1 MMRGL
6 YKLLVAFAMFAI
18 STATYAQLSDEE
30 MLELMSKAKSHY
42 ELSTIAEPRIF
53 KLNKYYVLV
62 DYETMRSS
70 MNKTAQERA
79 AKIKATR
86 SIGEFLNGAKNK
98 SLTVYDD
105 ENDRTTEKESRKKAN
120 HGMDDDLVESE
131 LSSSSSSYNSSFTT
145 EKFSDKIIQ
154 EAKSKVER
162 IQSLMKFKGPEG
174 ETVYC
179 YFLMLSKS
187 KAKKKY

>member
-1 MMRGL
+1 MRGL
-6 YKLLVAFAMFAI
+6 YKLLMAFAMFAI

-30 MLELMSKAKSHY
+30 RYELMSKVKAEY
-42 ELSTIAEPRIF
+42 EMSNIDGTKI
-53 KLNKYYVLV
+53 LNVKNKYVLV
-62 DYETMRSS
+62 DFEIMQSTM
-70 MNKTAQERA
+70 KEAYQARA

-86 SIGEFLNGAKNK
+86 TMGEFLNGAKNE
-98 SLTVYDD
+98 SESAY
-105 ENDRTTEKESRKKAN
+105 ENRNKEGEIFDKKQTDNQSMKGAF
-120 HGMDDDLVESE
+120 VESE
-131 LSSSSSSYNSSFTT
+131 TSSSIKEGNISSSI
-145 EKFSDKIIQ
+145 EEFSDKDIQ
-154 EAKSKVER
+154 KAKSKLGE

>member
-1 MMRGL
+1 MRGL
-6 YKLLVAFAMFAI
+6 YKLLMAFAMFAN

-30 MLELMSKAKSHY
+30 RYELMSKVKAEY
-42 ELSTIAEPRIF
+42 EMSNIDGTKI
-53 KLNKYYVLV
+53 LNVKNKYVLV
-62 DYETMRSS
+62 DLEIMQSTM
-70 MNKTAQERA
+70 KEAYQARA

-86 SIGEFLNGAKNK
+86 TMGEFLNGAKNE
-98 SLTVYDD
+98 SESAYETR
-105 ENDRTTEKESRKKAN
+105 NKEGEIFDKKQTDNQSMKGAF
-120 HGMDDDLVESE
+120 VESE
-131 LSSSSSSYNSSFTT
+131 TSSSIKDGNISSSI
-145 EKFSDKIIQ
+145 EEFSDKDIQ
-154 EAKSKVER
+154 KAKSKLGE

>member
-1 MMRGL
+1 MRGL
-6 YKLLVAFAMFAI
+6 YKLLMAFAMFAI

-30 MLELMSKAKSHY
+30 RYELMSKVKAEY
-42 ELSTIAEPRIF
+42 EMSNIDGTKIL
-53 KLNKYYVLV
+53 KVKNKYVLV
-62 DYETMRSS
+62 DLEIMQSTM
-70 MNKTAQERA
+70 KEAYQARA

-86 SIGEFLNGAKNK
+86 TMGEFLNGAKNESESAYETRNK
-98 SLTVYDD
+98 EGEIFDKKQTDNQSL
-105 ENDRTTEKESRKKAN
+105 KGAF
-120 HGMDDDLVESE
+120 VESE
-131 LSSSSSSYNSSFTT
+131 TSSSIKEGNISSSI
-145 EKFSDKIIQ
+145 EEFSDKDIQ
-154 EAKSKVER
+154 KAKSKLGE

>member
-1 MMRGL
+1 MRGL
-6 YKLLVAFAMFAI
+6 YKLLMAFAMFAI

-30 MLELMSKAKSHY
+30 RYELMSKVKAEY
-42 ELSTIAEPRIF
+42 EMSNIDGTKIL
-53 KLNKYYVLV
+53 KVKNKYVLV
-62 DYETMRSS
+62 DLEIMQSTM
-70 MNKTAQERA
+70 KEAYQARA

-86 SIGEFLNGAKNK
+86 TMGEFLNGAKNE
-98 SLTVYDD
+98 SESAYETR
-105 ENDRTTEKESRKKAN
+105 NKEGEIFDKKQTDNQSMKGAF
-120 HGMDDDLVESE
+120 VESE
-131 LSSSSSSYNSSFTT
+131 TSSSIKDGNISSSI
-145 EKFSDKIIQ
+145 EEFSDKDIQ
-154 EAKSKVER
+154 KAKSKLGE

>member
-1 MMRGL
+1 MRGL
-6 YKLLVAFAMFAI
+6 YKLLMAFAMFAI

-30 MLELMSKAKSHY
+30 RYELMSKVKAEY
-42 ELSTIAEPRIF
+42 EMSNIDGTKI
-53 KLNKYYVLV
+53 LNVKNKYVLV
-62 DYETMRSS
+62 DLEILQSTM
-70 MNKTAQERA
+70 KEAYQARA

-86 SIGEFLNGAKNK
+86 TMGEFLNGAKNE
-98 SLTVYDD
+98 SESAYETR
-105 ENDRTTEKESRKKAN
+105 NKEGEIFDKKQTDNQSMKGAF
-120 HGMDDDLVESE
+120 VESE
-131 LSSSSSSYNSSFTT
+131 TSSSIKEGNISSSI
-145 EKFSDKIIQ
+145 EEFSDKDIQ
-154 EAKSKVER
+154 KAKSKLGE

>member
-1 MMRGL
+1 MRGL

-30 MLELMSKAKSHY
+30 RYELMSKVKAEY
-42 ELSTIAEPRIF
+42 EMSNIDGTKI
-53 KLNKYYVLV
+53 LNVKNKYVLV
-62 DYETMRSS
+62 DFEIMQSTM
-70 MNKTAQERA
+70 KEAYQARA

-86 SIGEFLNGAKNK
+86 TMGEFLNGAKNE
-98 SLTVYDD
+98 SESAYETR
-105 ENDRTTEKESRKKAN
+105 NKEGEIFDKKQTDNQSMKGAV
-120 HGMDDDLVESE
+120 VESE
-131 LSSSSSSYNSSFTT
+131 TSSSIKEGNISSSI
-145 EKFSDKIIQ
+145 EEFSDKDIQ
-154 EAKSKVER
+154 KAKSKLGE
-162 IQSLMKFKGPEG
+162 IQSLMKLKGPEG

>member
-1 MMRGL
+1 MRGL
-6 YKLLVAFAMFAI
+6 YKLLMAFAMFAI

-30 MLELMSKAKSHY
+30 RYELMSKVKAEY
-42 ELSTIAEPRIF
+42 EMSNIDGTKIL
-53 KLNKYYVLV
+53 KVKNKYVLV
-62 DYETMRSS
+62 DLEIMQSTM
-70 MNKTAQERA
+70 KEAYQARA

-86 SIGEFLNGAKNK
+86 TMGEFLNGAKNE
-98 SLTVYDD
+98 SESAYETR
-105 ENDRTTEKESRKKAN
+105 NKEGEIFDKKQTDNQSMKGAV
-120 HGMDDDLVESE
+120 VESE
-131 LSSSSSSYNSSFTT
+131 TSSSIKEGNISSSI
-145 EKFSDKIIQ
+145 EEFSDKDIQ
-154 EAKSKVER
+154 KAKSKLGE

>member
-1 MMRGL
+1 MRGL

-30 MLELMSKAKSHY
+30 RYELMSKVKAEY
-42 ELSTIAEPRIF
+42 EMSNIDGTKIL
-53 KLNKYYVLV
+53 KVKNKYVLV
-62 DYETMRSS
+62 DLEIMQSTM
-70 MNKTAQERA
+70 KEAYQARA

-86 SIGEFLNGAKNK
+86 TMGEFLNGAKNE
-98 SLTVYDD
+98 SESAYETR
-105 ENDRTTEKESRKKAN
+105 NKEGEIFDKKQTDNQSMKGAF
-120 HGMDDDLVESE
+120 VESE
-131 LSSSSSSYNSSFTT
+131 TSSSIKEGNISSSI
-145 EKFSDKIIQ
+145 EEFSDKDIQ
-154 EAKSKVER
+154 KAKSKLGE

>member
-1 MMRGL
+1 MRGL

-30 MLELMSKAKSHY
+30 RYELMSKVKAEY
-42 ELSTIAEPRIF
+42 EMSNIDGTKI
-53 KLNKYYVLV
+53 LNVKNKYVLV
-62 DYETMRSS
+62 DFEIMQSTM
-70 MNKTAQERA
+70 KEAYQARA

-86 SIGEFLNGAKNK
+86 TMGEFLNGAKNE
-98 SLTVYDD
+98 SESAYETR
-105 ENDRTTEKESRKKAN
+105 NKEGEIFDKKQTDNQSMKGAF
-120 HGMDDDLVESE
+120 VESE
-131 LSSSSSSYNSSFTT
+131 TSSSIKEGNISSSI
-145 EKFSDKIIQ
+145 EEFSDKDIQ
-154 EAKSKVER
+154 KAKSKLGE

>member
-1 MMRGL
+1 MRGL
-6 YKLLVAFAMFAI
+6 YKLLMAFAMFAI

-30 MLELMSKAKSHY
+30 RYELMSKVRAEY
-42 ELSTIAEPRIF
+42 EMSNIDGTKIL
-53 KLNKYYVLV
+53 KVKNKYVLV
-62 DYETMRSS
+62 DLEIMQSTM
-70 MNKTAQERA
+70 KEAYQARA

-86 SIGEFLNGAKNK
+86 TMGEFLNGAKNE
-98 SLTVYDD
+98 SESAYETR
-105 ENDRTTEKESRKKAN
+105 NKEGEIFDKKQTDNQSMKGAF
-120 HGMDDDLVESE
+120 VESE
-131 LSSSSSSYNSSFTT
+131 TSSSIKEGNISSSI
-145 EKFSDKIIQ
+145 EEFSDKDIQ
-154 EAKSKVER
+154 KAKSKLGE

>member
-1 MMRGL
+1 MRGL
-6 YKLLVAFAMFAI
+6 YKLLMAFAMFAV

-30 MLELMSKAKSHY
+30 RYELMSKVRAEY
-42 ELSTIAEPRIF
+42 EMSNIDGTKI
-53 KLNKYYVLV
+53 LNVKNKYVLV
-62 DYETMRSS
+62 DLEIMQSTM
-70 MNKTAQERA
+70 KEAYQARA

-86 SIGEFLNGAKNK
+86 TMGEFLNGAKNE
-98 SLTVYDD
+98 SESAYETR
-105 ENDRTTEKESRKKAN
+105 NKEGEIFDKKQTDNQSMKGAF
-120 HGMDDDLVESE
+120 VESE
-131 LSSSSSSYNSSFTT
+131 TSSSIKEGNISSSI
-145 EKFSDKIIQ
+145 EEFSDKDIQ
-154 EAKSKVER
+154 KAKSKLGE

>member
-1 MMRGL
+1 MRGL
-6 YKLLVAFAMFAI
+6 YKLLMAFAMFAV

-30 MLELMSKAKSHY
+30 RYELMSKVKAEY
-42 ELSTIAEPRIF
+42 EMSNIDGTKI
-53 KLNKYYVLV
+53 LNVKNKYVLV
-62 DYETMRSS
+62 DLEILQSTM
-70 MNKTAQERA
+70 KEAYQARA

-86 SIGEFLNGAKNK
+86 TMGEFLNGAKNE
-98 SLTVYDD
+98 SESAYETR
-105 ENDRTTEKESRKKAN
+105 NKEGEIFDKKQTDNQSMKGAF
-120 HGMDDDLVESE
+120 VESE
-131 LSSSSSSYNSSFTT
+131 TSSSIKEGNISSSI
-145 EKFSDKIIQ
+145 EEFSDKDIQ
-154 EAKSKVER
+154 KAKSKLGE

>member
-1 MMRGL
+1 MRGL
-6 YKLLVAFAMFAI
+6 YKLLMAFAMFAI

-30 MLELMSKAKSHY
+30 RYELMSKVKAEY
-42 ELSTIAEPRIF
+42 EMSNIDGTKI
-53 KLNKYYVLV
+53 LNVKNKYVLV
-62 DYETMRSS
+62 DFEIMQSTM
-70 MNKTAQERA
+70 KEAYQARA

-86 SIGEFLNGAKNK
+86 TMGEFLNGAKNE
-98 SLTVYDD
+98 SESAYETR
-105 ENDRTTEKESRKKAN
+105 NKEGEIFDKKQTDN
-120 HGMDDDLVESE
+120 QSMKGVFVESE
-131 LSSSSSSYNSSFTT
+131 TSSSIKEGNISSSI
-145 EKFSDKIIQ
+145 EEFSDKDIQ
-154 EAKSKVER
+154 KAKSKLGE

>member
-1 MMRGL
+1 MRGL
-6 YKLLVAFAMFAI
+6 YKLLMAFAMFAI

-30 MLELMSKAKSHY
+30 RYEVMSKVKAEY
-42 ELSTIAEPRIF
+42 EMSNIDGTKI
-53 KLNKYYVLV
+53 LNVKNKYVLV
-62 DYETMRSS
+62 DLEILQSTM
-70 MNKTAQERA
+70 KEAYQARA

-86 SIGEFLNGAKNK
+86 TMGEFLNGAKNE
-98 SLTVYDD
+98 SESAYETR
-105 ENDRTTEKESRKKAN
+105 NKEGEIFDKKQTDNQSMKGAV
-120 HGMDDDLVESE
+120 VESE
-131 LSSSSSSYNSSFTT
+131 TSSSIKEGNISSSI
-145 EKFSDKIIQ
+145 EEFSDKDIQ
-154 EAKSKVER
+154 KAKSKLGE

>member
-1 MMRGL
+1 MRGL

-30 MLELMSKAKSHY
+30 RYELMSKVRAEY
-42 ELSTIAEPRIF
+42 EMSNIDGTKI
-53 KLNKYYVLV
+53 LNVKNKYVLV
-62 DYETMRSS
+62 DLEIMQSTM
-70 MNKTAQERA
+70 KEAYQARA

-86 SIGEFLNGAKNK
+86 TMGEFLNGAKNK
-98 SLTVYDD
+98 SESAYETR
-105 ENDRTTEKESRKKAN
+105 NKEGEIFDKKQTDNQSMKGAF
-120 HGMDDDLVESE
+120 VESE
-131 LSSSSSSYNSSFTT
+131 TSSSIKEGNISSSI
-145 EKFSDKIIQ
+145 EEFSDKDIQ
-154 EAKSKVER
+154 KAKSKLGE
-162 IQSLMKFKGPEG
+162 IQSLMKFKGSEG

>member
-1 MMRGL
+1 MRGL
-6 YKLLVAFAMFAI
+6 YKLLMAFAMFAI

-30 MLELMSKAKSHY
+30 RYEVMSKVKAEY
-42 ELSTIAEPRIF
+42 EMSNIDGTKI
-53 KLNKYYVLV
+53 LNVKNKYVLV
-62 DYETMRSS
+62 DLEILQSTM
-70 MNKTAQERA
+70 KEAYQARA

-86 SIGEFLNGAKNK
+86 TMGEFLNGAKNE
-98 SLTVYDD
+98 SERAYETR
-105 ENDRTTEKESRKKAN
+105 NKEGEIFDKKQTDNQSMKGAV
-120 HGMDDDLVESE
+120 VESE
-131 LSSSSSSYNSSFTT
+131 TSSSIKEGNISSSI
-145 EKFSDKIIQ
+145 EEFSDKDIQ
-154 EAKSKVER
+154 KAKSKLGE

>member
-1 MMRGL
+1 MGGL
-6 YKLLVAFAMFAI
+6 YKLLMAFAMFAI

-30 MLELMSKAKSHY
+30 RYELMSKVKAEY
-42 ELSTIAEPRIF
+42 EMSNIDGTKIL
-53 KLNKYYVLV
+53 KVKNKYVLV
-62 DYETMRSS
+62 DLEIMQSTM
-70 MNKTAQERA
+70 KEAYQARA

-86 SIGEFLNGAKNK
+86 TMGEFLNGAKNE
-98 SLTVYDD
+98 SESAYETR
-105 ENDRTTEKESRKKAN
+105 NKEGEIFDKKQTDNQSMKGAF
-120 HGMDDDLVESE
+120 VESE
-131 LSSSSSSYNSSFTT
+131 TSSSIKEGNISSSI
-145 EKFSDKIIQ
+145 EEFSDKDIQ
-154 EAKSKVER
+154 KAKSKLGE

>member
-1 MMRGL
+1 MRGL

-18 STATYAQLSDEE
+18 STATYAQLSGEE
-30 MLELMSKAKSHY
+30 RYELMSKVKAEY
-42 ELSTIAEPRIF
+42 EMSNIDGTKI
-53 KLNKYYVLV
+53 LNVKNKYVLV
-62 DYETMRSS
+62 DFEIMQSTM
-70 MNKTAQERA
+70 KEAYQARA

-86 SIGEFLNGAKNK
+86 TMGEFLNGAKNE
-98 SLTVYDD
+98 SESAYETR
-105 ENDRTTEKESRKKAN
+105 NKEGEIFDKKQTDNQSMKGAF
-120 HGMDDDLVESE
+120 VESE
-131 LSSSSSSYNSSFTT
+131 TSSSIKEGNISSSI
-145 EKFSDKIIQ
+145 EEFSDKDIQ
-154 EAKSKVER
+154 KAKSKLGE

>member
-1 MMRGL
+1 MRGL
-6 YKLLVAFAMFAI
+6 YKLLMAFAMFAV

-30 MLELMSKAKSHY
+30 RYELMSKVRAEY
-42 ELSTIAEPRIF
+42 EMSNIDGTKI
-53 KLNKYYVLV
+53 LNVKNKYVLV
-62 DYETMRSS
+62 DFEIMQSTM
-70 MNKTAQERA
+70 KEAYQARA

-86 SIGEFLNGAKNK
+86 TMGEFLNDAKNK
-98 SLTVYDD
+98 SESAY
-105 ENDRTTEKESRKKAN
+105 ENRNKEGEIFDKKQTDNQSMKGAF
-120 HGMDDDLVESE
+120 VESE
-131 LSSSSSSYNSSFTT
+131 TSSSIKEGNISSSI
-145 EKFSDKIIQ
+145 EEFSDKDIQ
-154 EAKSKVER
+154 KAKSKLGE

>member
-1 MMRGL
+1 MRGL
-6 YKLLVAFAMFAI
+6 YKLLMAFAMFAV

-30 MLELMSKAKSHY
+30 RYELMSKVRAEY
-42 ELSTIAEPRIF
+42 EMSNIDGTKIL
-53 KLNKYYVLV
+53 KVKNKYVLV
-62 DYETMRSS
+62 DLEIMQSTM
-70 MNKTAQERA
+70 KEAYQARA

-86 SIGEFLNGAKNK
+86 TMGEFLNGAKNE
-98 SLTVYDD
+98 SESAYETR
-105 ENDRTTEKESRKKAN
+105 NKEGEIFDKKQTDNQSMKGAF
-120 HGMDDDLVESE
+120 VESE
-131 LSSSSSSYNSSFTT
+131 TSSSIKEGNISSSI
-145 EKFSDKIIQ
+145 EEFSDKDIQ
-154 EAKSKVER
+154 KAKSKLGE

>member
-1 MMRGL
+1 MRGL
-6 YKLLVAFAMFAI
+6 YKLLMAFAMFAI

-30 MLELMSKAKSHY
+30 RYELMSKVRAEY
-42 ELSTIAEPRIF
+42 EMSNIDGTKI
-53 KLNKYYVLV
+53 LNVKNKYVLV
-62 DYETMRSS
+62 DLEIMQSTM
-70 MNKTAQERA
+70 KEAYQARA

-86 SIGEFLNGAKNK
+86 TMGEFLNGAKNE
-98 SLTVYDD
+98 SESAYETR
-105 ENDRTTEKESRKKAN
+105 NKEGEIFDKKQTDNQSMKGAF
-120 HGMDDDLVESE
+120 VESE
-131 LSSSSSSYNSSFTT
+131 TSSSIKEGNISSSI
-145 EKFSDKIIQ
+145 EEFSDKDIQ
-154 EAKSKVER
+154 KAKSKLGE

>member
-1 MMRGL
+1 MRGL
-6 YKLLVAFAMFAI
+6 YKLLMAFAMFAV

-30 MLELMSKAKSHY
+30 RYELMSKVRAEY
-42 ELSTIAEPRIF
+42 EMSNIDGTKI
-53 KLNKYYVLV
+53 LNVKNKYVLV
-62 DYETMRSS
+62 DFEIMQSTM
-70 MNKTAQERA
+70 KEAYQARA

-86 SIGEFLNGAKNK
+86 TMGEFLNGAKNE
-98 SLTVYDD
+98 SESAYETR
-105 ENDRTTEKESRKKAN
+105 NKEGEIFDKKQTDNQSMKGAF
-120 HGMDDDLVESE
+120 VESE
-131 LSSSSSSYNSSFTT
+131 TSSSIKEGNISSSI
-145 EKFSDKIIQ
+145 EEFSDKDIQ
-154 EAKSKVER
+154 KAKSKLGE

>member
-1 MMRGL
+1 MRGL
-6 YKLLVAFAMFAI
+6 YKLLMAFAMFAI

-30 MLELMSKAKSHY
+30 RYELMSKVRAEY
-42 ELSTIAEPRIF
+42 EMSNIDGTKIL
-53 KLNKYYVLV
+53 KVKNKYVLV
-62 DYETMRSS
+62 DLEIMQSTM
-70 MNKTAQERA
+70 KEAYQARA

-86 SIGEFLNGAKNK
+86 TMGEFLNGAKHDSASTYENRNK
-98 SLTVYDD
+98 EGEIFD
-105 ENDRTTEKESRKKAN
+105 KKQTDNQSMKGAF
-120 HGMDDDLVESE
+120 VESE
-131 LSSSSSSYNSSFTT
+131 TSSSIKEGNISSSI
-145 EKFSDKIIQ
+145 EEFSDKDIQ
-154 EAKSKVER
+154 KAKSKLGE

>member
-1 MMRGL
+1 MRGL
-6 YKLLVAFAMFAI
+6 YKLLMAFAMFAI

-30 MLELMSKAKSHY
+30 RYELMSKVKAEY
-42 ELSTIAEPRIF
+42 EMSNIDGTKI
-53 KLNKYYVLV
+53 LNVKNKYVLV
-62 DYETMRSS
+62 DLEIMQSTM
-70 MNKTAQERA
+70 KEAYQARA

-86 SIGEFLNGAKNK
+86 TMGEFLNGAKNK
-98 SLTVYDD
+98 SESAYETR
-105 ENDRTTEKESRKKAN
+105 NKEGEIFDKKQTDNQSMKGAF
-120 HGMDDDLVESE
+120 VESE
-131 LSSSSSSYNSSFTT
+131 TSSSIKEGNISSSI
-145 EKFSDKIIQ
+145 EEFSDKDIQ
-154 EAKSKVER
+154 KAKSKLGE